1 MAKPEKL
8 PPKRNPVA
16 MALRS
21 PALRP
26 KVVPSGKLYDRRKVP
41 AAAKE
46 D

>member
-1 MAKPEKL
+1 MAKPVKL

-26 KVVPSGKLYDRRKVP
+26 KVVPSGKIYDRKRIK
-41 AAAKE
+41 